1 MADINNQNQAA
12 RELNEEMG
20 FILDAVVS
28 IGDKLTSSFKEA
40 VDEAVELGNVSET
53 LGNTLKKGYSRDLR
67 DVAKVS
73 EELIK
78 AQAKQQKGLLKS
90 SEIEKLKVKLLEA
103 QALREAR
110 INIAKDNGV
119 ELDAEQLQA
128 LNKQIQLQEDVLNSI
143 EEENKAR
150 GITGSLVDQ
159 IKQKIAD
166 VRPPDIARAVLAYM
180 VKMLKEVDKEVV
192 ELQRN
197 FSVTK
202 KEGIQINQT
211 LARTALSARTLG
223 VNLETVTKGTNDLNA
238 ALGGTANLFNTDI
251 RNGVAFAEKRL
262 GLSAEAASNLAIEAI
277 NSGKAFNDVVAE
289 NEAAF
294 KAVKA
299 TTGVSLNFRQTL
311 EEANKISGALRL
323 NLEQFPGGII
333 EAVAAAKSLGLELEQ
348 IKGIQS
354 SILDFE
360 SSIKAELQ
368 AELLTG
374 KELNLERARSAALN
388 NDIAGLTEEIA
399 SQFGSIAEFQQL
411 NFVQQ
416 KAFADAVG
424 LSTDDLAN
432 VLRTQESINNTLATG
447 VETQGESLTQNASA
461 LSAQEALTESIASL
475 NTILKASLGLIVGI
489 ATAAAIF
496 LAPFTAGLS
505 LGAAVGLSAL
515 IGTGAGLGTMAV
527 VGDGIA
533 PASKGPFTITD
544 SYGATAVTTK
554 GDNVVVSPNVAQGGN
569 SDGITKA
576 QANEMIALLRKVADK
591 DFSISMD
598 GRKLNNAI
606 QTSGVS
612 YGV

>member
-1 MADINNQNQAA
+1 MALGNNLNKAKQEAQEFQQELAA
-12 RELNEEMG
+12 
-20 FILDAVVS
+20 IADAISS
-28 IGDKLTSSFKEA
+28 IGDKLEQEF
-40 VDEAVELGNVSET
+40 
-53 LGNTLKKGYSRDLR
+53 
-67 DVAKVS
+67 
-73 EELIK
+73 
-78 AQAKQQKGLLKS
+78 
-90 SEIEKLKVKLLEA
+90 IEKLKQAGNLTENQRKNLAQGYSKDVKEASKTVEAVAAAQEKQNRGLLKGSEIQKLNNKLAELRAKKQLRLNQAALYGVKLSEESTKAFDDEITALEKGVNQIEKA
-103 QALREAR
+103 QTRFGGLAAL
-110 INIAKDNGV
+110 AKEKVNDLRLNYKD
-119 ELDAEQLQA
+119 LA
-128 LNKQIQLQEDVLNSI
+128 LTVLKFAIQ
-143 EEENKAR
+143 K
-150 GITGSLVDQ
+150 
-159 IKQKIAD
+159 
-166 VRPPDIARAVLAYM
+166 
-180 VKMLKEVDKEVV
+180 LKEFDTEVV
-192 ELQRN
+192 NIQRN
-197 FSVTK
+197 FAVTK
-202 KEGIQINQT
+202 KEGIAINEE

-223 VNLETVTKGTNDLNA
+223 VNLETVTKGTNDLNS
-238 ALGGTANLFNTDI
+238 ALGGTANLFTTDI
-251 RNGVAFAEKRL
+251 RNGVAFAEERL

-323 NLEQFPGGII
+323 NLEQFPGGIV

-447 VETQGESLTQNASA
+447 VETQGESITANTAA
-461 LSAQEALTESIASL
+461 LSAQEALTQSINQL
-475 NTILKASLGLIVGI
+475 NTFLKQSLALIFGI
-489 ATAAAIF
+489 AATAAVI
-496 LAPFTAGLS
+496 LTG
-505 LGAAVGLSAL
+505 GAALPAILAGGAAFGLTKG
-515 IGTGAGLGTMAV
+515 IQG

-544 SYGATAVTTK
+544 SYGDTAVTTK